1 MTVGLSPSRSRLFV
15 SLTVVLLVLSAIP
28 VAALVAPDPDDARV
42 FFADDKDPKEQ
53 DYPDFG
59 HADLG
64 WVTETDEETSTLAKA
79 YDFYY
84 YSSRPQTEVGNENIT
99 LSEFRE
105 NQLER
110 VSRNS
115 SSSKWPD
122 AAPTPKDGEW
132 VKDAYIA
139 FLGVDGGAEYNGPTA
154 ADGAYFIASNGA
166 VLNML
171 DYRVE
176 TPPGDCDVN
185 YDRKLI
191 NGTQQI
197 VGGTKAC
204 TAYNLADKTVTRRL
218 SIGPQTWV
226 AVGDERRIEYQGAA
240 ATGETTIRLEAT
252 IGVEVEK
259 IRTSFDYDAN
269 NSMWLLQSRNVN
281 RIPKSLTVSD
291 SARAYITS
299 NQELQVRQRVITIS
313 EDKKAIVLTFD
324 GPDSLTNRRIW
335 SRATFNEKQA
345 LRNVWGMYSVQ
356 RYHGGKVATNDHPS
370 SREYHFPHALRMQ
383 FTARTDM
390 PAAQYNSNGKVGFT
404 RIPEVIDYQR
414 HQVGT
419 GNTSLP
425 ANVNLPTSKVYL
437 YDQIVLENAPD
448 RVQTVY
454 DIHGEPIP
462 LTTEVD
468 QYHQT
473 HFVFTRLED
482 DRLRIRLETGSG
494 AGVPNREVL
503 LSGVSVQTATTNE
516 NGVIVVEKTRNV
528 VSAEFVGDDWRV
540 DRNRYYGSAQATRV
554 IQSPGRISKVITDLI
569 VSAGYVLPWV
579 GVAVIAYMMRRRD

>member
-1 MTVGLSPSRSRLFV
+1 MTVRLSSRRRLFA
-15 SLTVVLLVLSAIP
+15 LLAVGLLLLSAIP
-28 VAALVAPDPDDARV
+28 VTAHVASAPDDARV
-42 FFADDKDPKEQ
+42 FFADDTDPKEK

-64 WVTETDEETSTLAKA
+64 WVTETDEKMNTLAKA

-84 YSSRPQTEVGNENIT
+84 YSSRPQTEVGSENVT

-115 SSSKWPD
+115 SSSKWPNT
-122 AAPTPKDGEW
+122 APTPKDGEW
-132 VKDAYIA
+132 VKDAYIS

-154 ADGAYFIASNGA
+154 ADGAYFIASDGA

-176 TPPGDCDVN
+176 MPTGDCDVN
-185 YDRKLI
+185 YDRQLI

-197 VGGTKAC
+197 VGGTKTC
-204 TAYNLADKTVTRRL
+204 VAYNLADKTVTRRL

-240 ATGETTIRLEAT
+240 ATGEATIRLEAT
-252 IGVEVEK
+252 IGVEVER
-259 IRTSFDYDAN
+259 ITRSFDYDAN
-269 NSMWLLQSRNVN
+269 NSTWLLQSRDVN

-299 NQELQVRQRVITIS
+299 NQELQVHQRVIDIS
-313 EDKKAIVLTFD
+313 EDKKAIVLTFN

-335 SRATFNEKQA
+335 SRAMFNKKQS
-345 LRNVWGMYSVQ
+345 LRNVWGIYSVQ
-356 RYHGGKVATNDHPS
+356 RYQGGKVATTDHPS
-370 SREYHFPHALRMQ
+370 PREYHFPHALRMQ
-383 FTARTDM
+383 FTARTDK
-390 PAAQYNSNGKVGFT
+390 PAAQYNSNGEVGYA
-404 RIPEVIDYQR
+404 RIPEVVDYQR

-419 GNTSLP
+419 GNASLP
-425 ANVNLPTSKVYL
+425 GDVNLPTSKVYL

-462 LTTEVD
+462 VTTEVD
-468 QYHQT
+468 PYHQT
-473 HFVFTRLED
+473 HFEFTRLED
-482 DRLRIRLETGSG
+482 DKLRIRLVTSSG
-494 AGVPNREVL
+494 EGVPNREVL
-503 LSGVSVQTATTNE
+503 LSGVSVEATTTNE
-516 NGVIVVEKTRNV
+516 NGAVVVEKERNV
-528 VSAEFVGDDWRV
+528 VSAEFAGDNWRI
-540 DRNRYYGSAQATRV
+540 DRNQYYGAAQATRV
-554 IQSPGRISKVITDLI
+554 IQSPGQISQAINDLI
-569 VSAGYVLPWV
+569 VSAGYALPWILL
-579 GVAVIAYMMRRRD
+579 GVLAYAMRRRD